1 MAQETN
7 FGAEKLTSRIVEEA
21 EAEAGRIIV
30 EAEAKAGGISSQ
42 AEAEAERLNI
52 EYAKK
57 AEKAAADIIERSR
70 TNGALDSRKTALR
83 EKRRVLDE
91 AFELAEKELC
101 ALEGEKREA
110 LLSLMIRENVKGGE
124 TLRPAK
130 PDRARLASL
139 IEKQNSSLPCPVE
152 LGEDIEAGSGCWA
165 ADTRRTAPLRPCSV
179 TSVKGAKAKRP
190 ACCSSKGGP
199 VCHRKALFTQLPA

>member
-21 EAEAGRIIV
+21 EAEAGRIIM
-30 EAEAKAGGISSQ
+30 EAEAKAGAISSQ

-83 EKRRVLDE
+83 EKRRVLDA

-130 PDRARLASL
+130 PTRGKYSLAY
-139 IEKQNSSLPCPVE
+139 
-152 LGEDIEAGSGCWA
+152 
-165 ADTRRTAPLRPCSV
+165 
-179 TSVKGAKAKRP
+179 
-190 ACCSSKGGP
+190 
-199 VCHRKALFTQLPA
+199 RKAEPLPPPPRGAGRGYRGGGRLQAAGLRIRDGLHL

>member
-30 EAEAKAGGISSQ
+30 EAEAKAGAISSQ

-83 EKRRVLDE
+83 EKRRVLDA
-91 AFELAEKELC
+91 AFAQAEKQLC
-101 ALEGEKREA
+101 ALEGEGRA
-110 LLSLMIRENVKGGE
+110 TLIARMIEENVKGGE
-124 TLRPAK
+124 TLRPAR
-130 PDRARLASL
+130 PDRAAIAAMIDKL
-139 IEKQNSSLPCPVE
+139 NPSLPRPAA
-152 LGEDIEAGSGCWA
+152 LGEDIEAGGGFRLLGSGYETDCTFEALLRDFRERRESEA
-165 ADTRRTAPLRPCSV
+165 ARV
-179 TSVKGAKAKRP
+179 
-190 ACCSSKGGP
+190 
-199 VCHRKALFTQLPA
+199 LFE

>member
-21 EAEAGRIIV
+21 EAEAGRIIM
-30 EAEAKAGGISSQ
+30 EAEAKAGAISSQ

-83 EKRRVLDE
+83 EKRRVLDA
-91 AFELAEKELC
+91 AFAQAEKQLC
-101 ALEGEKREA
+101 ALEGEGRA
-110 LLSLMIRENVKGGE
+110 TLIARMIEENVKGGE
-124 TLRPAK
+124 TLRPAR
-130 PDRARLASL
+130 PDRAAIAAMIDKL
-139 IEKQNSSLPCPVE
+139 NPSLPRPAA
-152 LGEDIEAGSGCWA
+152 LGEDIEAGGGFRLLGSGYETDCTFEALLRDFRERRESEA
-165 ADTRRTAPLRPCSV
+165 ARV
-179 TSVKGAKAKRP
+179 
-190 ACCSSKGGP
+190 
-199 VCHRKALFTQLPA
+199 LFE

>member
-30 EAEAKAGGISSQ
+30 EAEAKAGAISSQ

-101 ALEGEKREA
+101 ALEGEKPGSA
-110 LLSLMIRENVKGGE
+110 AQPYDKGKRKG
-124 TLRPAK
+124 R
-130 PDRARLASL
+130 RNLA
-139 IEKQNSSLPCPVE
+139 P
-152 LGEDIEAGSGCWA
+152 G
-165 ADTRRTAPLRPCSV
+165 
-179 TSVKGAKAKRP
+179 KA
-190 ACCSSKGGP
+190 
-199 VCHRKALFTQLPA
+199 

>member
-30 EAEAKAGGISSQ
+30 EAEAKAGAISSQ

-70 TNGALDSRKTALR
+70 TTAR
-83 EKRRVLDE
+83 WT
-91 AFELAEKELC
+91 AA
-101 ALEGEKREA
+101 
-110 LLSLMIRENVKGGE
+110 
-124 TLRPAK
+124 RPPSGKSA
-130 PDRARLASL
+130 
-139 IEKQNSSLPCPVE
+139 
-152 LGEDIEAGSGCWA
+152 GCW
-165 ADTRRTAPLRPCSV
+165 TRPSSWLKRSFAPWRAKSGKRCS
-179 TSVKGAKAKRP
+179 
-190 ACCSSKGGP
+190 
-199 VCHRKALFTQLPA
+199 AL

>member
-21 EAEAGRIIV
+21 EAEAGRIIM
-30 EAEAKAGGISSQ
+30 EAEAKAGAISSQ

-83 EKRRVLDE
+83 EKRRVLDA

-110 LLSLMIRENVKGGE
+110 LLSLMIRENVQGGE

-139 IEKQNSSLPCPVE
+139 IEKQNPSLPRPVE
-152 LGEDIEAGSGCWA
+152 LGADIEAGGGFRLLGCGYETDCTFEAMLRDFRERRESEA
-165 ADTRRTAPLRPCSV
+165 ARV
-179 TSVKGAKAKRP
+179 
-190 ACCSSKGGP
+190 
-199 VCHRKALFTQLPA
+199 LFE

>member
-30 EAEAKAGGISSQ
+30 EAEAKAGAISSQ

-57 AEKAAADIIERSR
+57 AEKAADIIERSR

-83 EKRRVLDE
+83 EKRRVLDA

-152 LGEDIEAGSGCWA
+152 LGEDIEAGGGFRLLGCGYETDCTFEAMLRDFRERRESEA
-165 ADTRRTAPLRPCSV
+165 ARV
-179 TSVKGAKAKRP
+179 
-190 ACCSSKGGP
+190 
-199 VCHRKALFTQLPA
+199 LFE

>member
-21 EAEAGRIIV
+21 EAEAGRIIM
-30 EAEAKAGGISSQ
+30 EAEAKAGAISSQ

-83 EKRRVLDE
+83 EKRRVLDA

-110 LLSLMIRENVKGGE
+110 LLSLKARQGK
-124 TLRPAK
+124 
-130 PDRARLASL
+130 ARLAY
-139 IEKQNSSLPCPVE
+139 
-152 LGEDIEAGSGCWA
+152 
-165 ADTRRTAPLRPCSV
+165 
-179 TSVKGAKAKRP
+179 
-190 ACCSSKGGP
+190 
-199 VCHRKALFTQLPA
+199 RKAEPLPPPPRGAGRGYRGGRRLQAAGLRIRDGLHL

>member
-30 EAEAKAGGISSQ
+30 EAEAKAGAISSQ

-70 TNGALDSRKTALR
+70 T
-83 EKRRVLDE
+83 KRRAGQPQDRPQGK
-91 AFELAEKELC
+91 APGA
-101 ALEGEKREA
+101 GR
-110 LLSLMIRENVKGGE
+110 G
-124 TLRPAK
+124 LR
-130 PDRARLASL
+130 
-139 IEKQNSSLPCPVE
+139 
-152 LGEDIEAGSGCWA
+152 AG
-165 ADTRRTAPLRPCSV
+165 
-179 TSVKGAKAKRP
+179 
-190 ACCSSKGGP
+190 
-199 VCHRKALFTQLPA
+199 

>member
-21 EAEAGRIIV
+21 EAEAGRIIM
-30 EAEAKAGGISSQ
+30 EAEAKAGAISSQ

-52 EYAKK
+52 EY

-83 EKRRVLDE
+83 EKRRVLDA

-139 IEKQNSSLPCPVE
+139 IEKQNPSLPRPVE
-152 LGEDIEAGSGCWA
+152 LGEDIEAGGGFRLLGCGYETDCTFEAMLRDFRERRESEA
-165 ADTRRTAPLRPCSV
+165 ARV
-179 TSVKGAKAKRP
+179 
-190 ACCSSKGGP
+190 
-199 VCHRKALFTQLPA
+199 LFE

>member
-21 EAEAGRIIV
+21 EAEAGRIIM
-30 EAEAKAGGISSQ
+30 EAEAKAGAISSQ
-42 AEAEAERLNI
+42 AEAERLNI

-83 EKRRVLDE
+83 EKRRVLDA

-130 PDRARLASL
+130 PDRASIAAL
-139 IEKQNSSLPCPVE
+139 IEKQNPSLPRPVE
-152 LGEDIEAGSGCWA
+152 LGEDIEAGGGFRLLGCGYETDCTFEAMLRDFRERRESEA
-165 ADTRRTAPLRPCSV
+165 ARV
-179 TSVKGAKAKRP
+179 
-190 ACCSSKGGP
+190 
-199 VCHRKALFTQLPA
+199 LFE